1 MTLRL
6 ALVALLAFILQI
18 PVVAAQINTR
28 SIGVTEADLKAVFVI
43 RLLDFIQRDQPLDN
57 TTICL
62 RGRSDTTAAIQ
73 RLVASRGSKKLSI
86 DQLEAGDAVDAC
98 HLLFDSSDAAKDV
111 QKRES
116 YFHVLT
122 VSDKQGF
129 AATGGMVE
137 LVRQNNRI
145 KLTINA
151 LPVRDADI
159 QLSSRL
165 LMLATVIQPNELV
178 QHGD

>member
-18 PVVAAQINTR
+18 PVVAAQVNTR
-28 SIGVTEADLKAVFVI
+28 SIGVAEADLKAVFVI
-43 RLLDFIQRDQPLDN
+43 RLLDFIQRDQPLD
-57 TTICL
+57 TATICL
-62 RGRSDTTAAIQ
+62 RGRSDTTVAIE

-129 AATGGMVE
+129 AANGGMVE

-151 LPVRDADI
+151 LPVRGADI

>member
-1 MTLRL
+1 M
-6 ALVALLAFILQI
+6 
-18 PVVAAQINTR
+18 
-28 SIGVTEADLKAVFVI
+28 
-43 RLLDFIQRDQPLDN
+43 
-57 TTICL
+57 
-62 RGRSDTTAAIQ
+62 
-73 RLVASRGSKKLSI
+73 
-86 DQLEAGDAVDAC
+86 VDAC

-111 QKRES
+111 PKREL

-129 AATGGMVE
+129 AANGGMVE

-159 QLSSRL
+159 QLTSRL
-165 LMLATVIQPNELV
+165 LMLATVIQPN
-178 QHGD
+178 

>member
-1 MTLRL
+1 M
-6 ALVALLAFILQI
+6 
-18 PVVAAQINTR
+18 
-28 SIGVTEADLKAVFVI
+28 
-43 RLLDFIQRDQPLDN
+43 
-57 TTICL
+57 
-62 RGRSDTTAAIQ
+62 
-73 RLVASRGSKKLSI
+73 
-86 DQLEAGDAVDAC
+86 DAC

-129 AATGGMVE
+129 AANGGMVE